1 MLYSVLSQC
10 YKACQ
15 FKKFEK
21 KGESSPPGMM
31 NEIQMLLVQ
40 RHFHFV
46 FCQSQV
52 LNEAFNDLAADI
64 TAYRE

>member
-1 MLYSVLSQC
+1 
-10 YKACQ
+10 
-15 FKKFEK
+15 
-21 KGESSPPGMM
+21 MM